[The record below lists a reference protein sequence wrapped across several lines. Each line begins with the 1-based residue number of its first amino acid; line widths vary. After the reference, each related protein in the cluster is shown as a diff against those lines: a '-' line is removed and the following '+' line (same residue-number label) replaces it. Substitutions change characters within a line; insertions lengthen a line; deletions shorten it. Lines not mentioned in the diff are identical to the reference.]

1 MILPA
6 PAGAGHRVRL
16 MEKAIPIWN
25 PAMTYTHVD
34 LTKYIV
40 VPVWWGCNND
50 CTLCMLLGIK
60 GTLPLIGFDRYKKV
74 IGDIVSHGRF
84 ENLIL
89 SGAEVTTF
97 GELEEY
103 IEFAASFRWFK
114 KIQIQTNGRRLSD
127 ATYLARLIERGANEF
142 FVSIHG
148 IGDIHDAI
156 TQRQGSY
163 RETMEGI
170 RNLESLKV
178 PFITN
183 TVLTGGNYPQIPQLM
198 SQLCRTETREIH
210 LWNFFPMQSKDTKN
224 LVVPLKEVL
233 KLIPE
238 ILHAMKPSGKMLVL
252 KAFPHCLPLEGPA
265 VFDGRFPVTILP
277 ERFWREFSQS
287 MFGPCV
293 YRSGCKDSTCWG
305 LSGAYTDKF
314 GDERARLSP
323 IT

>member
-1 MILPA
+1 
-6 PAGAGHRVRL
+6 
-16 MEKAIPIWN
+16 
-25 PAMTYTHVD
+25 MTHTHVD

-40 VPVWWGCNND
+40 VPIWWGCNND
-50 CTLCMLLGIK
+50 CTLCMLSDIK
-60 GTLPLIGFDRYKKV
+60 TNLPLIGFDRYKKV
-74 IGDIVSHGRF
+74 IGDIVSDGVF

-97 GELEEY
+97 RELEEY
-103 IEFAASFRWFK
+103 IQFAASFRWFK

-127 ATYLARLIERGANEF
+127 KAYLTHLIDCGVNEF

-148 IGDIHDAI
+148 IGDIQDAI
-156 TQRQGSY
+156 SRRQGSY
-163 RETMEGI
+163 RETMECI

-183 TVLTGGNYPQIPQLM
+183 TVLTRDNYLQIPQLM
-198 SQLCRTETREIH
+198 SQLCRTKTSEIH
-210 LWNFFPMQSKDTKN
+210 LWNLFPMQSKDTKN

-233 KLIPE
+233 RLIPE
-238 ILHAMKPSGKMLVL
+238 ILHAMKPSGKVLVL
-252 KAFPHCLPLEGPA
+252 KAFPHCLPVEGPA
-265 VFDGRFPVTILP
+265 VFDGRFPVSILP

-293 YRSGCKDSTCWG
+293 YRDGCKDRTCWG

-314 GDERARLSP
+314 GDERALLSP
-323 IT
+323 VT

>member
-1 MILPA
+1 
-6 PAGAGHRVRL
+6 
-16 MEKAIPIWN
+16 
-25 PAMTYTHVD
+25 MTQTHVD

-40 VPVWWGCNND
+40 VPIWWGCNND
-50 CTLCMLLGIK
+50 CSLCMLSGIK
-60 GTLPLIGFDRYKKV
+60 SKLPLIGFDRYKKV
-74 IGDIVSHGRF
+74 IGDIVNDGVF

-97 GELEEY
+97 GELDEFLQ
-103 IEFAASFRWFK
+103 FAASFRWFK

-127 ATYLARLIERGANEF
+127 RDYLEHLLDCGANEF

-170 RNLESLKV
+170 RNLEHLHV
-178 PFITN
+178 NFVTN
-183 TVLTGGNYPQIPQLM
+183 TVLTRANCDQIPQLM
-198 SQLCRTETREIH
+198 SHLCQTETREIH
-210 LWNFFPMQSKDTKN
+210 LWNFFPMQSKDTRN
-224 LVVPLKEVL
+224 LVVPLREVL
-233 KLIPE
+233 NLIPE
-238 ILHAMKPSGKMLVL
+238 ILSRIEPSGKVLVL
-252 KAFPHCLPLEGPA
+252 KAFPHCLPLQGSA

-277 ERFWREFSQS
+277 DRFWREFSQS
-287 MFGPCV
+287 MFGLCV
-293 YRSGCKDSTCWG
+293 YRNDCIDRNCWG

-314 GDERARLSP
+314 GDERATLSP